1 MMVKFNN
8 VAAQWDVIK
17 EECLPKI
24 EKFLEYGDYI
34 ENEIVNEFE
43 YNFANYIGCTHATA
57 VSNGTNALKL
67 SLQALN
73 LQGRTCVIIPA
84 NTFISNAFAASYF
97 NYDLKLIDCD
107 DFYGMKVHDIHA
119 WFASKREN
127 YDNVVVVPVHLYG
140 YPSNIQR
147 IRDLCNVYEAYIIE
161 DCSQAHGATVR
172 LGKVGNFGELGV
184 FSCYAGKNLG
194 AAGEAAIITTNHSD
208 LDIAIKELRNLG
220 SPIKNIHT
228 KLGWNDRPQGIQ
240 CLILNEK
247 LKYLDEWNSY
257 RSRTAEL
264 YNKFLKDT
272 PVITPKEPEWS
283 VVSVFHLYVIRTQ
296 KRQELKDFLNTKGI
310 QTSIH
315 YPTPIG
321 ESMYYKE
328 DNLVTTAH
336 TNTTAWKDQLLSLPM
351 HPFLKDEEVEYVCSH
366 IKKFFINDY
375 L

>member
-1 MMVKFNN
+1 MIIKFND

-24 EKFLEYGDYI
+24 EKYLEYGDYI

-43 YNFANYIGCTHATA
+43 YNFANYIGCTYAIA

-107 DFYGMKVHDIHA
+107 DFYGMKLDDLHA
-119 WFASKREN
+119 WFAGKREN

-140 YPSNIQR
+140 YPSNLER
-147 IRDLCNVYEAYIIE
+147 IMSLCNLYQAYVIE
-161 DCSQAHGATVR
+161 DCSQAHGAMIR
-172 LGKVGNFGELGV
+172 IGKVGNFGELNV

-194 AAGEAAIITTNHSD
+194 AAGEAAVITTNND
-208 LDIAIKELRNLG
+208 ELNTAVRELRNLG
-220 SPIKNIHT
+220 SPAKYLHS

-257 RSRTAEL
+257 RSRAAEL
-264 YNKFLKDT
+264 YNKLLKDT
-272 PVITPKEPEWS
+272 PVITPKEPDWS
-283 VVSVFHLYVIRTQ
+283 VLSAFHLYVIRTQ
-296 KRQELKDFLNTKGI
+296 KRQELKDFLNAKDI
-310 QTSIH
+310 QTGIH
-315 YPTPIG
+315 YPIPIG
-321 ESMYYKE
+321 ESKYYE
-328 DNLVTTAH
+328 NDNLVTQGH
-336 TNTTAWKDQLLSLPM
+336 INTTAWKDQLLSLPM
-351 HPFLKDEEVEYVCSH
+351 HPFLKDEEIEYVCSH
-366 IKKFFINDY
+366 IREFFNDY

>member
-1 MMVKFNN
+1 MVKFNN

-43 YNFANYIGCTHATA
+43 YNFANYIGCNHAVA

-67 SLQALN
+67 SIQALN
-73 LQGRTCVIIPA
+73 LQERTCVIIPA

-107 DFYGMKVHDIHA
+107 DFYGMKVHDLHA

-127 YDNVVVVPVHLYG
+127 YDNVVVIPVHLYG

-147 IRDLCNVYEAYIIE
+147 IRDLCNVYAAYIIE
-161 DCSQAHGATVR
+161 DCSQAHGTMIR

-194 AAGEAAIITTNHSD
+194 AAGEAAIITTNNSD
-208 LDIAIKELRNLG
+208 LDITIKELRNLG
-220 SPIKNIHT
+220 SITKYTHS

-257 RSRTAEL
+257 RSRAAEL
-264 YNKFLKDT
+264 YNKLLKDT
-272 PVITPKEPEWS
+272 PVITPKEPKWS

-296 KRQELKDFLNTKGI
+296 KRQELKDFLTTKGI

-321 ESMYYKE
+321 ESMYYKK

-336 TNTTAWKDQLLSLPM
+336 TNTSAWKDQLLSLPM
-351 HPFLKDEEVEYVCSH
+351 HPFLKDEEIEYVCSH
-366 IKKFFINDY
+366 IRKFFDDY